1 MVKFNMCDHLNQI
14 IDQHEGSIVC
24 GDCALVLDVYFSQQE
39 HSSQKIS
46 VSLQPVDHLKSYL
59 LDCCDRMHIPT
70 LISENIYKKFIQFRT
85 GHDFERISDMQL
97 MAYSIYITLKNDGI
111 GRNIE
116 YVAQNTGISSKLLW
130 KCESLDPYI
139 SMPINIENVLAPVYS
154 MFNLSSE
161 DCKIIVKISKH
172 FQERHFSPLT
182 LSSTLV
188 YVYCRISKIQISIKK
203 VCSIFCVSSM
213 SIYRCKSYITYDK
226 FQCILENILND
237 K

>member
-46 VSLQPVDHLKSYL
+46 VSLQHVDHLKSYL

-85 GHDFERISDMQL
+85 GRDFERISDMHL
-97 MAYSIYITLKNDGI
+97 MTYSIYITLKNDGI

-172 FQERHFSPLT
+172 GNFLVLTEHFSRELPLAYSKKQRT
-182 LSSTLV
+182 PMCCYGCCTCCHLSQE
-188 YVYCRISKIQISIKK
+188 SKISLP
-203 VCSIFCVSSM
+203 C
-213 SIYRCKSYITYDK
+213 
-226 FQCILENILND
+226 LL
-237 K
+237 